1 MESTNAAELL
11 FFSDKAQVYKLKA
24 ADFADTKAS
33 VMGEYVPARV
43 QMDEGESAAYMA
55 VTTDFKGYMLFVF
68 DNGKV
73 AKVEL
78 SAYYTKTNRRKLIN
92 AYSDKA
98 PLAAALQILEDC
110 DVLLTSSSGRRLLM
124 NTALIA
130 PKTTKSTQGV
140 AVMNLKKANAL
151 RTRISTKKTSCRT
164 RRGTERRFRRSAH
177 CRTERRAA
185 SRFRCKNQPSGKT
198 VWRSVCAGVW
208 PARRSVQSY

>member
-1 MESTNAAELL
+1 
-11 FFSDKAQVYKLKA
+11 
-24 ADFADTKAS
+24 
-33 VMGEYVPARV
+33 MGEYVPARV

-140 AVMNLKKANAL
+140 AVMNLKKGQCITDAHIYQEDELQNPSRYRKKIPAL
-151 RTRISTKKTSCRT
+151 GALPNGEEGGEQISL
-164 RRGTERRFRRSAH
+164 
-177 CRTERRAA
+177 
-185 SRFRCKNQPSGKT
+185 
-198 VWRSVCAGVW
+198 
-208 PARRSVQSY
+208 